1 MYCLRCGRETDDEQ
15 AFCLECQK
23 EMARYPVDPN
33 AVVTLPARRQTPPKK
48 VVKRKIS
55 PEEQLKFLRRRVRI
69 YACLFIAALITA
81 VCLAVPFIRDIGK
94 EKFQIG
100 QNYSTVKPSTE
111 PTAAETEEQGLFHV
125 KQNGRKENL
134 CFT

>member
-111 PTAAETEEQGLFHV
+111 STGISSEGE
-125 KQNGRKENL
+125 
-134 CFT
+134 